1 MKEKSVKSSM
11 KYLIVASLEVNGRV
25 DEHDI
30 IGAIFGQTE
39 GLLGEEFNL
48 EKLQNKDK
56 IGRIRVEI
64 KRQGTKTVGKI
75 YIPSN
80 LDRVETAILAAM
92 LETVDRIGPFDARI
106 KVEEIRDLRQEKIK
120 KIIERAKELVAMLRE
135 QEPDL
140 KAIVREI
147 AGTEVPRPSKIK
159 LIEYGPDKLP
169 ASPGIE
175 KADTIIVVEGR
186 ADVVNLMRYGYDNVI
201 ALGGA
206 REKIP
211 KTIIDLSKKK
221 KVIAF
226 VDGDRGGEIILK
238 TLLSQAKVDYV
249 ARAPKGMEVEQLTGK
264 EIYEALSNMEPAE
277 IVKRRLGIRG
287 PEEAKAEEKPAPP
300 PAAEEAK
307 PAEAAPPQA
316 VAAEEAKPAEQTT
329 PAQAATPAPAEALQ
343 PAAEAVQAPKPQAET
358 GLVAQ
363 IPKSVLDTIKEL
375 RGTLEA
381 VFFDSEWKPIKRVK
395 VRDLYEEIKKLEP
408 GTVYAIVFDGII
420 TQRIMDAA
428 AEKGVKVLIGSRIG
442 SKIKARPSGIVTL
455 AFSDL
460 V

>member
-48 EKLQNKDK
+48 EKLQSKDK

-159 LIEYGPDKLP
+159 LIEYGPDRLP

-211 KTIIDLSKKK
+211 KTIVDLSKKK

-277 IVKRRLGIRG
+277 IVKKRLGIRG
-287 PEEAKAEEKPAPP
+287 PEEVRAEEKPAPP
-300 PAAEEAK
+300 PEEAK
-307 PAEAAPPQA
+307 PVEAAAPAQTVA
-316 VAAEEAKPAEQTT
+316 VEEAKPAEQAAA
-329 PAQAATPAPAEALQ
+329 PASAPAPAEVPQ
-343 PAAEAVQAPKPQAET
+343 PAAEAVQAPKPQVET

-381 VFFDSEWKPIKRVK
+381 VFFDAEWKPIKRVK